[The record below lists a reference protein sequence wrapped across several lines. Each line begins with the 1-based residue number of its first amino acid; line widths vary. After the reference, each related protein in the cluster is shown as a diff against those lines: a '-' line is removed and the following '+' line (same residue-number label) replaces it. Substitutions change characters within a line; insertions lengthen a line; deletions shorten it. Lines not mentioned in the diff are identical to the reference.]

1 MGELVCPLCCK
12 ETFSSRETLK
22 HHLLGAISNLHCP
35 SCDKLFANVQDLAQH
50 LDKDCEDRAE
60 TILDIK
66 NFIVK
71 QEAKDAKTAE
81 VSDIVVAEIE
91 PPETEFSME
100 DCELEEGTF
109 FCSSC
114 KFNFSSLE
122 DHLMQFHEGE
132 NVAIEVSI

>member
-1 MGELVCPLCCK
+1 MVELVCPLCCN
-12 ETFSSRETLK
+12 ETFASRETLK
-22 HHLLGAISNLHCP
+22 HHLLGVISNLRCP
-35 SCDKLFANVQDLAQH
+35 SCDEVFANVQDLTQH

-71 QEAKDAKTAE
+71 QEAKDGKTPE
-81 VSDIVVAEIE
+81 VSDIVVAEID
-91 PPETEFSME
+91 PSETAFSME
-100 DCELEEGTF
+100 ECELEEETF